1 MSGCC
6 SARSACEYPPSSCP
20 NLAISGI
27 KLCIVL
33 YSCALAYFF
42 NVASSKLSDASFSQP
57 KLSSVH
63 KAAGTISVIDSAN
76 FSGTLQF
83 DMIALDPTRNAGS
96 FVCSRSDFLKPALLC
111 ALSEI
116 NCNLEGFGAS
126 ASSAKAD
133 DRHHSA
139 SNMKPGPTGR
149 GECIATAAAA
159 ACCASSSPV
168 IMMRAPHQQRI
179 VAPGTRQRCRCC
191 RKRRRRSSRI

>member
-1 MSGCC
+1 VSGCC
-6 SARSACEYPPSSCP
+6 SACEYPSSPCP

-57 KLSSVH
+57 KLSSVQE
-63 KAAGTISVIDSAN
+63 AAFSVIDSAN

-83 DMIALDPTRNAGS
+83 DMIALDPTRNAGT
-96 FVCSRSDFLKPALLC
+96 FACSQSDFLKPALLC
-111 ALSEI
+111 ALPEI
-116 NCNLEGFGAS
+116 NCNFSFGAS

-139 SNMKPGPTGR
+139 SNMKLAPPAGASASPPLLLLL
-149 GECIATAAAA
+149 AARHLPL
-159 ACCASSSPV
+159 SS
-168 IMMRAPHQQRI
+168 
-179 VAPGTRQRCRCC
+179 
-191 RKRRRRSSRI
+191 